1 MAYDPQDIF
10 NMISQDMI
18 LSNTT
23 AEEQSDFI
31 SEQIKDPFDS
41 GSMNYFKKL
50 RGMVSADQLDEM
62 CVTLLAEIEDQYP
75 NLEFDLSEYDQHL
88 EEFFNAVYKFFIV
101 NIQKL
106 MYIFIREYIYSR
118 KNQKV
123 LVAEYLN
130 LKLPNYPK
138 EQYGKKEYYILITK
152 LNSIIDDIKD
162 YDLKLKKFIDYIER
176 SGKTP
181 MYVKKVKE
189 YLDQGLIHDKG
200 VVDDFFHKFKRSDEY
215 DQALC
220 KLQMAIT
227 ENIINPY
234 LEENGVMELRLPPI
248 DPMDDDP
255 SDEEDDSDDMDT
267 SVSTEK

>member
-88 EEFFNAVYKFFIV
+88 
-101 NIQKL
+101 
-106 MYIFIREYIYSR
+106 
-118 KNQKV
+118 
-123 LVAEYLN
+123 
-130 LKLPNYPK
+130 
-138 EQYGKKEYYILITK
+138 
-152 LNSIIDDIKD
+152 D
-162 YDLKLKKFIDYIER
+162 
-176 SGKTP
+176 
-181 MYVKKVKE
+181 
-189 YLDQGLIHDKG
+189 
-200 VVDDFFHKFKRSDEY
+200 
-215 DQALC
+215 
-220 KLQMAIT
+220 
-227 ENIINPY
+227 
-234 LEENGVMELRLPPI
+234 
-248 DPMDDDP
+248 
-255 SDEEDDSDDMDT
+255 
-267 SVSTEK
+267 